1 MFVNTS
7 VLIYSE
13 NRKGI
18 RIMEYY
24 DRIREVRI
32 QNNETQKELAD
43 ILETSQ
49 QAYLKYEK
57 GVNEMPVRRIIALCR
72 HYNLSA
78 DYLLGLT
85 DIPKP
90 LNEDEE

>member
-1 MFVNTS
+1 MFVNAS
-7 VLIYSE
+7 ILMYHK
-13 NRKGI
+13 NGKG
-18 RIMEYY
+18 MCVMKYY

-32 QNNETQKELAD
+32 QNNETQKEVARL
-43 ILETSQ
+43 LGTTQ
-49 QAYLKYEK
+49 QASLKYEK
-57 GVNEMPVRRIIALCR
+57 GINDMPVKRIIALCR

>member
-7 VLIYSE
+7 FLIYDI
-13 NRKGI
+13 RKG
-18 RIMEYY
+18 RCFMEYCN
-24 DRIREVRI
+24 RIREIRI
-32 QNNETQKELAD
+32 SHGETQAQLAA

-57 GVNEMPVRRIIALCR
+57 GVNEIPVRRIITLCR

-78 DYLLGLT
+78 DYILGLT
-85 DIPKP
+85 DIPKK
-90 LNEDEE
+90 LY